1 MKKTLLWFIA
11 ICVAAVVLW
20 RGAFPT
26 YYWTQKETIE
36 VEISGKVY
44 TGSGVVE
51 CSVQS
56 MPQILPES
64 GIWKYG
70 KRGEATVVELPDGRY
85 LFGLITGACGLPFAL
100 FKDKYNSSASDQ
112 VLSGVQ
118 VISNLREVREIP
130 LDNPNLHPVLVV
142 FYDIDD
148 PKTVRQV
155 TVANVSED
163 LGTEYRISK
172 INFELNPKHQQ
183 SSRIDSLLPWIKNYH
198 DKMLDGN
205 RLISSASPH
214 AFANKLTY
222 DDFIGED

>member
-1 MKKTLLWFIA
+1 MKKALLWLIA
-11 ICVAAVVLW
+11 MCVAAVLLW

-44 TGSGVVE
+44 SGSGVVE

-100 FKDKYNSSASDQ
+100 FKDKYYSSAADQ
-112 VLSGVQ
+112 VLSGAQ
-118 VISNLREVREIP
+118 VMSSLREVREVP
-130 LDNPNLHPVLVV
+130 LDNPDLHPRLVTFLDV
-142 FYDIDD
+142 SNPNTVQVVTIDNF
-148 PKTVRQV
+148 
-155 TVANVSED
+155 ASIF
-163 LGTEYRISK
+163 GTDSRLSK
-172 INFELNPKHQQ
+172 ISVEMNPQIK
-183 SSRIDSLLPWIKNYH
+183 SSVRIMSILPWISEH
-198 DKMLDGN
+198 SQR
-205 RLISSASPH
+205 RLFRKI
-214 AFANKLTY
+214 NKYGGSIEQSLTHG
-222 DDFIGED
+222 DLMRREF